1 MCIMPYSSELMIA
14 YATRIPSSRA
24 YPLLV
29 SSLCQLVFSMTRCR
43 RAIYKQEL
51 PELRTVLCKGTA
63 RIRMK
68 SGCRSRIIEKKRIC
82 YLNPFA
88 NISLRVGR
96 GDYNFHLLL

>member
-1 MCIMPYSSELMIA
+1 MCIMPYSSELMVA

-29 SSLCQLVFSMTRCR
+29 SSLYQLVFSITRCR
-43 RAIYKQEL
+43 RGIYKQEL

-68 SGCRSRIIEKKRIC
+68 SGCRSRIIEKKKIC

-88 NISLRVGR
+88 NISLRVGPAYR
-96 GDYNFHLLL
+96 F